1 MDFYAGTTVDPVAD
15 LGPEIEHPSRTPA
28 RLERVAEYLRQSGD
42 TVTMLVRETPH
53 PATEQVSAIDRLH
66 AQGLVT
72 ATIPVDAAFVID
84 NRRTR
89 MIAVRV
95 WAR

>member
-1 MDFYAGTTVDPVAD
+1 VDPIAD
-15 LGPEIEHPSRTPA
+15 LGPEIEHPSRKQVTLA
-28 RLERVAEYLRQSGD
+28 DLAAVLSKSGE
-42 TVTMLVRETPH
+42 TITMLIRETPH

-66 AQGLVT
+66 AHGLVT
-72 ATIPVDAAFVID
+72 ATIPVEADFVID